1 MKEELIKNE
10 KMKKQLS
17 KEILKELNDIKIDL
31 IEISIDNTQKF
42 LKDKINDIAKNSNN
56 LGKKKKKNDS
66 RKENYDELDLGQFP
80 DLNVEKRDKERKV
93 KRTTQRLRKKR
104 MTTKML
110 NIEQEEEQFNKN
122 KGDLS
127 KLNLFGNKHIDEE
140 KRKIKLPQQ
149 LSIINDLSLSD
160 IEDNSNRNKLL
171 SLRQQRFG
179 QELLREKSLKLLN
192 SEDEKQDKEESIN
205 PEKQKLISIDK
216 DDSFSSVLKER
227 KVLVDLQNNFNVIS
241 KFMKPKS
248 NLDFLNKQRK
258 EEFNKKR
265 LSYIEEKYQLM
276 KKEANKEQEK
286 DSESN
291 SDSSTIKK
299 QEDDSFLAFV
309 NNIHNKENI
318 DIKKLEEDKSY
329 TKSLLEADK
338 SLISFQNELS
348 LDDINLFPKEIYNKK
363 IYKLDYLQND
373 SIRNNVKLS
382 KLVELIRT
390 SFFDRETINTNIN
403 LTTKQ
408 QSDYYKE

>member
-171 SLRQQRFG
+171 LLRQQRFG

-216 DDSFSSVLKER
+216 DDCFSSVLKER

-286 DSESN
+286 DSEN
-291 SDSSTIKK
+291 DSDNSTIKK

-329 TKSLLEADK
+329 IKSLLEADK

-348 LDDINLFPKEIYNKK
+348 LDDINLLPKEIYGG
-363 IYKLDYLQND
+363 
-373 SIRNNVKLS
+373 SI
-382 KLVELIRT
+382 
-390 SFFDRETINTNIN
+390 
-403 LTTKQ
+403 
-408 QSDYYKE
+408 

>member
-1 MKEELIKNE
+1 
-10 KMKKQLS
+10 
-17 KEILKELNDIKIDL
+17 
-31 IEISIDNTQKF
+31 
-42 LKDKINDIAKNSNN
+42 
-56 LGKKKKKNDS
+56 
-66 RKENYDELDLGQFP
+66 
-80 DLNVEKRDKERKV
+80 
-93 KRTTQRLRKKR
+93 
-104 MTTKML
+104 
-110 NIEQEEEQFNKN
+110 
-122 KGDLS
+122 
-127 KLNLFGNKHIDEE
+127 
-140 KRKIKLPQQ
+140 
-149 LSIINDLSLSD
+149 
-160 IEDNSNRNKLL
+160 
-171 SLRQQRFG
+171 
-179 QELLREKSLKLLN
+179 
-192 SEDEKQDKEESIN
+192 
-205 PEKQKLISIDK
+205 
-216 DDSFSSVLKER
+216 
-227 KVLVDLQNNFNVIS
+227 
-241 KFMKPKS
+241 MKPKS

-348 LDDINLFPKEIYNKK
+348 LDDINLLPKEIYNKK

-390 SFFDRETINTNIN
+390 SFFARETINTNIN
-403 LTTKQ
+403 LTTTQ
-408 QSDYYKE
+408 QSDYYKRMNRRLNDLLVVDIKKVRGRNVNNKDLYVSYVWNNYNSA